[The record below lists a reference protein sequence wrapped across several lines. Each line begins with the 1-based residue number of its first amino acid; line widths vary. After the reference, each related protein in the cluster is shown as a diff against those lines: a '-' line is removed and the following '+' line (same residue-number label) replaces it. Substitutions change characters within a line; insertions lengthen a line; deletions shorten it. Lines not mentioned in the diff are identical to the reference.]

1 MAEKEIN
8 ASEEKAVEQPAEAPA
23 APEASSTPEKK
34 KPAPKKEAAP
44 SPSTAPVGA
53 APLVTQDE
61 NGGLTSLD
69 ELALR
74 FRTPSWMQGALLR
87 LMGWEKGKMVT
98 EGEYGQAVERLSGRK
113 MGGGRL

>member
-8 ASEEKAVEQPAEAPA
+8 ASEEKAVEQPAEAPE
-23 APEASSTPEKK
+23 APSAPEKK
-34 KPAPKKEAAP
+34 KPAPKKEAVP
-44 SPSTAPVGA
+44 SPSTAPAGA
-53 APLVTQDE
+53 TPLVTQDE

-98 EGEYGQAVERLSGRK
+98 EGEYGQADERLSGRK

>member
-1 MAEKEIN
+1 MAENEAQSEMKEGADLGQ
-8 ASEEKAVEQPAEAPA
+8 ASVA
-23 APEASSTPEKK
+23 EKK
-34 KPAPKKEAAP
+34 KPAPKKEAAL
-44 SPSTAPVGA
+44 SSSTP
-53 APLVTQDE
+53 PVTQDE

-98 EGEYGQAVERLSGRK
+98 EDEYGQAVERLSGRK